1 MRVKSLAQEH
11 NTMSTARAR
20 TQTTRSGVE
29 RTNHEAIAPPLSHKT
44 NPLLTA
50 RRRQAVLAGGSVFF
64 FFKPRSGLLLC
75 LRFFFFFSFVGY

>member
-44 NPLLTA
+44 NPLLPK
-50 RRRQAVLAGGSVFF
+50 REGEMAGYRPV
-64 FFKPRSGLLLC
+64 
-75 LRFFFFFSFVGY
+75 SFQCSC

>member
-44 NPLLTA
+44 NPLLTK
-50 RRRQAVLAGGSVFF
+50 REGEMAGYRPV
-64 FFKPRSGLLLC
+64 
-75 LRFFFFFSFVGY
+75 SFQCSC